1 MLQVKLEQF
10 LTIDAALIE
19 LENVNYWVG
28 PVLWISRLWDI
39 PSLFVAIAGFRFDL
53 KTLGPV
59 KVRLLKLLFHGFSA
73 FLFL

>member
-1 MLQVKLEQF
+1 ML
-10 LTIDAALIE
+10 IIE
-19 LENVNYWVG
+19 LDLCYGFPGYE
-28 PVLWISRLWDI
+28 IF